1 MVVIQAVMVVIE
13 MVMLVIEMAKAVSFA
28 LLFVYLGDGTSGGGG
43 KCGARFGD
51 GQGVGILLSQGFG
64 DQWAGGG
71 D

>member
-28 LLFVYLGDGTSGGGG
+28 LLFVYLGDGTSG
-43 KCGARFGD
+43 ARFGG
-51 GQGVGILLSQGFG
+51 GQGGGNLLSQGFE